1 MEELDLKELFNIFW
15 NRKLYIILIILV
27 FVVIGLVY
35 TTKYTKPLYSSSTT
49 LVLVST
55 SNNNTTGNNTVTAGD
70 ITLNSRLVTTYSK
83 LIKSKNVMKQ
93 VISNLSLQT
102 NENSLRNR
110 VSVNSV
116 ERNRVNK
123 NNRNK

>member
-70 ITLNSRLVTTYSK
+70 ITLNSRLEAT
-83 LIKSKNVMKQ
+83 
-93 VISNLSLQT
+93 
-102 NENSLRNR
+102 
-110 VSVNSV
+110 
-116 ERNRVNK
+116 
-123 NNRNK
+123 